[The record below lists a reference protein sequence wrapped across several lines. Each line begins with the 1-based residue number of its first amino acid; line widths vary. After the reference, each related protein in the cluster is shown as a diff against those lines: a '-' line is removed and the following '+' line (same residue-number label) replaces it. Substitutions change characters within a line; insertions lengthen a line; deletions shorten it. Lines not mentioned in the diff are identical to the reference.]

1 MKRKTKVNRPRQKAA
16 TKKLTKPAET
26 STAIVPHEV
35 IDGQKV
41 ITLRSIN
48 EMRRGRVPGVR
59 VGLASRVNGGEYG
72 ASGTLNVFGQIY
84 NEDYNSLFD
93 GKNGVEIY
101 NQMNRSDGQ
110 IAAATDIICL
120 PIRAARWRAIP
131 PEDDPTSKEKDLADL
146 LNQFLF
152 ENGDW
157 PSQESWDFYLRHL
170 LMRVPFGFGLVE
182 KVWMFDED
190 AGVLRWKRLAP
201 RLPRTVERF
210 HVNGDGTLSGIEQ
223 YAADPGTG
231 RYSYKVIPSDY
242 AVLSVRDREGDNYFG
257 RSIYRRIYK
266 HWFYKDDAYR
276 IDGIRIDRYGVGIP
290 VAKIEEGHVLED
302 DELNEIELTLM
313 ALRSHERAYIIE
325 PPKVT
330 FRIMTPE
337 NGQGGVSGL
346 MDSVKHH
353 DEMITRSILATFLN
367 DHAEG
372 LNTNRTRTLADIFL
386 HALTAEAKAIAGDV
400 QSQLIRP
407 FCDVNFDM
415 NDARYPTVEVSGIG
429 DLTVEQLAT
438 VLAPFVSSKLITP
451 DDDLEAALRKLL
463 GFGPLPEGL
472 KRGEVKQPAPGS
484 NPNADPN
491 DPNNPNLQDPEPDP
505 EVEPTSRELAQAFRQ
520 LAQAIDPPT
529 PRRKR
534 RTIERDPITN
544 RISGYV
550 EEEIR

>member
-1 MKRKTKVNRPRQKAA
+1 MPRKARVNRARQKTAV
-16 TKKLTKPAET
+16 KRVVKPQSSE
-26 STAIVPHEV
+26 TAIVPHEV
-35 IDGQKV
+35 LDGQKV
-41 ITLRSIN
+41 ITLRSIAD
-48 EMRRGRVPGVR
+48 MRRGRVLGTR
-59 VGLASRVNGGEYG
+59 LGLASRVRGGEYG

-84 NEDYNSLFD
+84 NDDYNALFD
-93 GKNGVEIY
+93 GKNGIEIY

-110 IAAATDIICL
+110 IGAATDIICL
-120 PIRAARWRAIP
+120 PIRAARWRAVP
-131 PEDDPTSKEKDLADL
+131 PEDDATPKEKELADL
-146 LNQFLF
+146 LNEFVF
-152 ENGDW
+152 DNGDW

-190 AGVLRWKRLAP
+190 AGILRFKRLAP

-210 HVNGDGTLSGIEQ
+210 HVNPDGTLRAIEQ
-223 YAADPGTG
+223 YAADAGTG
-231 RYSYKVIPSDY
+231 MYNYKTIPSDY
-242 AVLSVRDREGDNYFG
+242 AVLSVRDREGDNFFG
-257 RSIYRRIYK
+257 KSIYRRIYK

-302 DELNEIELTLM
+302 DELNEIEMTLM

-337 NGQGGVSGL
+337 NGTGGVAGL

-400 QSQLIRP
+400 RSQLVRP
-407 FCDVNFDM
+407 FCDFNFDM
-415 NDARYPTVEVSGIG
+415 SDARYPAIEVSGIG

-438 VLAPFVSSKLITP
+438 VLGPFVSAKLITP
-451 DDDLEAALRKLL
+451 DDDLESVLRKLL
-463 GFGPLPEGL
+463 GFGPLPDGL
-472 KRGEVKQPAPGS
+472 KRGDEPPAPALPQPAP
-484 NPNADPN
+484 
-491 DPNNPNLQDPEPDP
+491 DPNNPDNPDPQPQDPQTPP
-505 EVEPTSRELAQAFRQ
+505 KPVANELAQSFRQ
-520 LAQAIDPPT
+520 LAQALDPPT
-529 PRRKR
+529 PRKKR
-534 RTIERDPITN
+534 RSIERDPVTKRITAF
-544 RISGYV
+544 V
-550 EEEIR
+550 EEDVR